1 MKKTTSAVVALSLD
15 AVGPLALLALREQ
28 WRQGGSPEMAA
39 EFAELSLAAFWV
51 IRATSLANQ
60 TAYFFFGNCTMNDD

>member
-1 MKKTTSAVVALSLD
+1 LLSIKVHDFSSRSIKVYSKPMKKTTSAVVALSLD

-39 EFAELSLAAFWV
+39 EFAELSLAAF
-51 IRATSLANQ
+51 
-60 TAYFFFGNCTMNDD
+60 

>member
-39 EFAELSLAAFWV
+39 EFAELSLAAF
-51 IRATSLANQ
+51 
-60 TAYFFFGNCTMNDD
+60 